1 MRRQDRQIDDEN
13 ELDEILSNG
22 KYTVISMCRDNEPYI
37 VTLSYGWDKEK
48 NALYLHTG
56 KEGLKIEFLKYNP
69 IVCATIIDDIG
80 YIVNECGH
88 QYRSVVINGKITYV
102 ESIEEKKHG
111 MEVIL
116 KQLEDIPDIVKA
128 RSLKNDEVYG
138 SIEIIRLDVI
148 TLTGKKGK

>member
-13 ELDEILSNG
+13 ELDEILCKG

-69 IVCATIIDDIG
+69 TVCATIIDDIG

-102 ESIEEKKHG
+102 ESIEEKKYG

-116 KQLEDIPDIVKA
+116 KQLEDMPDIIRA
-128 RSLKNDEVYG
+128 RSLKNDEVYD